1 MRRKN
6 KKMYEFEKNQPWE
19 PTFGMYLHL
28 NFNFLNSQYF
38 LPKFEVV
45 INFYTI
51 KKNITAN

>member
-1 MRRKN
+1 
-6 KKMYEFEKNQPWE
+6 MYEFEKNQPWE